1 MIRNTVA
8 LSEAVIAT
16 EIRMGLLFFS
26 REVKGAGERLKG
38 IIEAHVPEHEIEIYR
53 SVKSLSDRFHKPTY
67 NLTTLILLAAT
78 QKDLTDLLHAH
89 QLFNDIPII
98 LILPD
103 REENT
108 ILEGLKV
115 FPRYMTY
122 ADGDFL
128 DVSAVIGKMLN
139 HNKTLKTERR

>member
-1 MIRNTVA
+1 M
-8 LSEAVIAT
+8 S
-16 EIRMGLLFFS
+16 LLFFS
-26 REVKGAGERLKG
+26 RELNGAGERLKG

-53 SVKSLSDRFHKPTY
+53 DIETLSARFHKPTY
-67 NLTTLILLAAT
+67 NLTALILLAAAR
-78 QKDLTDLLHAH
+78 KDLTDLLHTH
-89 QLFNDIPII
+89 RLFNDIPII

-122 ADGDFL
+122 ADGDFM
-128 DVSAVIGKMLN
+128 DVAAVLKKIIGRK
-139 HNKTLKTERR
+139 HS